1 MPQGE
6 AKPPPGTPAERN
18 AARVAAMRAGP
29 GQKITELDV
38 SAFVVYNRINTGV
51 CGKGKDRKQHLTL
64 AKKQCD
70 LSKRGEQLARELLEY
85 GTFLKWRNK
94 GRTAAADMA
103 DSPVPRMAPLSLLS
117 HVTQRTSSV
126 AARHSSSDSIA
137 LHPGMSVHS
146 ISSRTPKM

>member
-103 DSPVPRMAPLSLLS
+103 DSPVPRMAPL
-117 HVTQRTSSV
+117 TP
-126 AARHSSSDSIA
+126 AAGI
-137 LHPGMSVHS
+137 V
-146 ISSRTPKM
+146 